1 MYNFFFFFKK
11 LYNFF
16 FSKIGFKGKYHNYL
30 DALVNCDGY
39 DNQDLINYVFKKTL
53 EARRL
58 SFFEQDGI
66 IYKTININEDIENF
80 FKIKKNNNISI
91 LDVGGSFGK
100 LFFLVRKRFPNLKL
114 DWSILEQN
122 SKVSLTRYKSN
133 KKYFKNINFYNFDQ
147 FVPLKK
153 KFDIVIFETS
163 LQYIKSPYQILK
175 VTAEKTKNILIVN
188 LTTTLKK
195 KEYLKIEHP
204 SSKVYNYT
212 YPCWFLN
219 AQKIEMYLRKK
230 FSLVY
235 NKKVNDIYILKKFET
250 YQNLFF
256 TTRED

>member
-1 MYNFFFFFKK
+1 MNNFFFFKK

-16 FSKIGFKGKYHNYL
+16 FNKIGFKRKYYSYS
-30 DALVNCDGY
+30 DAIVKCDGY
-39 DNQDLINYVFKKTL
+39 NNKDLINYVFKKTL

-58 SFFEQDGI
+58 TFFEQDGI
-66 IYKTININEDIENF
+66 IYKRININEDIENF

-133 KKYFKNINFYNFDQ
+133 KKYFKNINFYNFNQ
-147 FVPLKK
+147 FVSLKK

-175 VTAEKTKNILIVN
+175 VMAEKTKNILIVN

-195 KEYLKIEHP
+195 KEYLKIEYP
-204 SSKVYNYT
+204 SPKVYNYT

-219 AQKIEMYLRKK
+219 VKKIEKHLRKN
-230 FSLVY
+230 FFLAY
-235 NKKVNDIYILKKFET
+235 NKKVNDIYILKKSET

-256 TTRED
+256 TMRKN